1 MKKEDE
7 KLKIKTIKELYEMNF
22 PPTKWLVEKLIP
34 EDAITILSAPPS
46 SFKTWLILEI
56 AGKMSKGEK
65 LFGKYETKKAGV
77 LLLDEESGERQL
89 SERFRKLRINESD
102 NIHYQSLSGR
112 KLSSDYIE
120 ELVVYCRMNE
130 IGLVVF
136 DSLARFHT
144 ANENDATEMAR
155 VAEKFVDLK
164 KHGIASLIICHT
176 RKSNGFNHNFSA
188 NDSVRGSSDIV
199 AMCDNHISIRRDNKK
214 NYIVISQTKNRF
226 DEECLPFMAKLVK
239 DNSSSSHWEYL
250 KDIDNEK
257 SEWNKCLESVFELV
271 KLHQYSNQ
279 KQLIGYS
286 KEEQLGL
293 SEKKIR
299 GALAELEGQGRIE
312 SNTGERTA
320 KIYFSKEDF

>member
-1 MKKEDE
+1 MDNEA
-7 KLKIKTIKELYEMNF
+7 LNIKTLKELYEMNF

-34 EDAITILSAPPS
+34 EEGITILSAPPS

-56 AGKMSKGEK
+56 AGKVSKGEK
-65 LFGKYETKKAGV
+65 LFGKYETKKVGV

-89 SERFRKLRINESD
+89 SERFRKLGIGESD
-102 NIHYQSLSGR
+102 NIFYQKPSGR
-112 KLSSDYIE
+112 KLDSDYIK
-120 ELVVYCRMNE
+120 ELVVYCKTND
-130 IGLVVF
+130 ISLVVF

-144 ANENDATEMAR
+144 ANENDASEMAR
-155 VAEKFVDLK
+155 VAEMFVDLRE
-164 KHGIASLIICHT
+164 HRIASLIICHT
-176 RKSNGFNHNFSA
+176 RKSNGLNRNFSA

-199 AMCDNHISIRRDNKK
+199 AMCDNHISIRRDSKK

-226 DEECLPFMAKLVK
+226 DEECLPFMAKFVK
-239 DNSSSSHWEYL
+239 DDSSSSHWEYL

-257 SEWNKCLESVFELV
+257 SEWDKCLESVFELV

-299 GALAELEGQGRIE
+299 GALVELEEQGRIG

-320 KIYFSKEDF
+320 KIYFPKEDF